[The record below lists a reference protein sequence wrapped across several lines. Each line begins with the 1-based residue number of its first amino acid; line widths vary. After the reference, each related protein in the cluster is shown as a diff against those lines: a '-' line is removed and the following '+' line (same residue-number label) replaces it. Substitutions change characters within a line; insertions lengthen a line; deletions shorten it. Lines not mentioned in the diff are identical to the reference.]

1 MPSTQSYFGRRGNV
15 KAMGKFIGSLILII
29 CLQLLRHYF
38 HLFCE
43 AMKKVEEKIQNEENA
58 KNSELLKDDNK
69 KHHIIK

>member
-1 MPSTQSYFGRRGNV
+1 
-15 KAMGKFIGSLILII
+15 MGKFIGCLVLII

-43 AMKKVEEKIQNEENA
+43 AMKKVEEKTQNEENT